1 MIHVM
6 SRNDAGD
13 REREPGSPTIKSV
26 ETSLAIV
33 DELQARDGAGVSE
46 LAEATGKSK
55 GTVHKHLITLL
66 KHDYVVKEGDTYRIG
81 LRFLDVGGYALHQVE
96 GLQYIEPKVREL
108 ADLTGETV
116 QFSIEQRGR
125 SVVLDRKAGQ
135 KGVFSRARIGKRFYM
150 HQVAGGKVILANLPD
165 ERVREIV
172 ARHGLPAA
180 TDETITSEAELFEEL
195 EAIRERGYAFNIDE
209 STRGLRAVGVPLT
222 GPEGAVIGAFA
233 VAGPSHRMRGE
244 RFESEIPDTTRSV
257 INELELNLAHS

>member
-1 MIHVM
+1 M

-13 REREPGSPTIKSV
+13 RERASGSPTIKSV
-26 ETSLAIV
+26 ETSLEIV
-33 DELQARDGAGVSE
+33 DELQDRDGAGVSE
-46 LAEATGKSK
+46 LAEVTGKSK

-66 KHDYVVKEGDTYRIG
+66 EHDYVVKEGDVYRIG
-81 LRFLDVGGYALHQVE
+81 LRFLDVGGYALHQIE
-96 GLQYIEPKVREL
+96 GLQYIEPKVQEL

-150 HQVAGGKVILANLPD
+150 HQIAGGKAILADLPD
-165 ERVREIV
+165 ERVREIID
-172 ARHGLPAA
+172 RHGLPAA
-180 TDETITSEAELFEEL
+180 TEETITSDAELFEEL
-195 EAIRERGYAFNIDE
+195 ETVRERGYAFNIDE

-222 GPEGAVIGAFA
+222 GPNGNVIGAFA
-233 VAGPSHRMRGE
+233 VAGPSHRMRDE

>member
-1 MIHVM
+1 M
-6 SRNDAGD
+6 SRNDAGNQD
-13 REREPGSPTIKSV
+13 RGPGSPTIKSV

-33 DELQARDGAGVSE
+33 DELQARDGGGVSE
-46 LAEATGKSK
+46 LADATGKSK

-66 KHDYVVKEGDTYRIG
+66 EHDYVVKEGDTYRIG
-81 LRFLDVGGYALHQVE
+81 LRFLDVGGYALHQIE
-96 GLQYIEPKVREL
+96 GRQYIEPKIREL

-172 ARHGLPAA
+172 ARHGLPPA
-180 TDETITSEAELFEEL
+180 TDETITTEADLFDEL
-195 EAIRERGYAFNIDE
+195 EAVRERGYAFNIDE
-209 STRGLRAVGVPLT
+209 STQGLHAVAVPLT
-222 GPEGAVIGAFA
+222 SPEGGVLGAFA

-244 RFESEIPDTTRSV
+244 RFEDEIPDMTRSIV
-257 INELELNLAHS
+257 NELELNLAHS